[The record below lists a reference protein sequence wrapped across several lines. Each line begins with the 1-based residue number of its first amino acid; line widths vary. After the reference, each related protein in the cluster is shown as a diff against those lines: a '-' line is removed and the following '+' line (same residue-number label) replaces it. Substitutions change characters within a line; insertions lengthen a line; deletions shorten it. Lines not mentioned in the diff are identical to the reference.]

1 MDIIRLKD
9 TVNPVLP
16 ASVATIGFFDGVHRG
31 HKFLIRQ
38 VRQEAQAS
46 GLSSMVITFDQ
57 HPRQVLAQAYQPHL
71 LTTLDEKLR
80 RLSMTDIDYVVV
92 LHFDSDMASLSA
104 FDFMRTV
111 LRDRLHVR
119 QLVIGYDNRFG
130 HRSALAK
137 SEGFDDYVRY
147 GEQLGIRVVHNPAF
161 LLNDVK
167 VSSSVV
173 RSFLSVGEVELA
185 NQCLGY
191 PFMLPGHVVHGY
203 QEGRRIG
210 FPTANLSID
219 DDSLLIPE
227 NGVYAVRV
235 TIGTD
240 AVAHEGMMNIGTRPT
255 FDGDK
260 RTLEVNIFDF
270 DADIYGQPVSVA
282 FMKRL
287 RAEKRFDS
295 PARLAEQLRQDER
308 DIRAFFVELQ
318 EKNN

>member
-1 MDIIRLKD
+1 MEIIRLKD

-31 HKFLIRQ
+31 HQFLIRQ

-210 FPTANLSID
+210 FP
-219 DDSLLIPE
+219 
-227 NGVYAVRV
+227 
-235 TIGTD
+235 
-240 AVAHEGMMNIGTRPT
+240 
-255 FDGDK
+255 
-260 RTLEVNIFDF
+260 
-270 DADIYGQPVSVA
+270 GQPLH
-282 FMKRL
+282 R
-287 RAEKRFDS
+287 R
-295 PARLAEQLRQDER
+295 
-308 DIRAFFVELQ
+308 
-318 EKNN
+318 

>member
-1 MDIIRLKD
+1 
-9 TVNPVLP
+9 
-16 ASVATIGFFDGVHRG
+16 
-31 HKFLIRQ
+31 
-38 VRQEAQAS
+38 
-46 GLSSMVITFDQ
+46 
-57 HPRQVLAQAYQPHL
+57 
-71 LTTLDEKLR
+71 
-80 RLSMTDIDYVVV
+80 MTDIDYVVV

-173 RSFLSVGEVELA
+173 RSFLSVGELESA

-210 FPTANLSID
+210 FPTANLSVD